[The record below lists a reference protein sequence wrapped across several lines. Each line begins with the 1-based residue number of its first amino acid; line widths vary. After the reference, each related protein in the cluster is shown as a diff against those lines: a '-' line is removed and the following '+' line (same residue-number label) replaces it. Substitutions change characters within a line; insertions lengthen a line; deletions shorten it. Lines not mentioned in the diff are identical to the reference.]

1 LETGISCRI
10 LAPEFKPKIIQVKM
24 KEQVKKLQA
33 QIALLKTPLNLRGSD
48 AKLMKEM
55 AEEKEHQ
62 LRMLLMQD

>member
-1 LETGISCRI
+1 
-10 LAPEFKPKIIQVKM
+10 M

-33 QIALLKTPLNLRGSD
+33 QISLLKTPLNLRGTD
-48 AKLMKEM
+48 AKLMREM